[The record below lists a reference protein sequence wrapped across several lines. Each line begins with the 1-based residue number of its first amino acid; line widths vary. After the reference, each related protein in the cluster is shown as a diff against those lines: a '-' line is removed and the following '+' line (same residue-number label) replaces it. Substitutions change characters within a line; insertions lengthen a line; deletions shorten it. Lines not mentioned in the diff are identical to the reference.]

1 MAAAKTGARDLRLD
15 FFRGIALFL
24 IFVDHIP
31 DNTLSYFTLPSIGF
45 SDAAEI
51 FIFISGYT
59 AALVYGGS
67 MLGRGPLFATAQI
80 LRRVWQL
87 YVAHIFLFMIFTAE
101 VSYLVLKFNNPM
113 YHDELG
119 VADFLWEPHVAII
132 QALFLR
138 FQPTFLD
145 ILPLYIVLLLV
156 FPLVLLA
163 LRHHTLLALVPSLA
177 LYAAVQRFGL
187 VVQGY
192 PADHT
197 WFFNPLAWQI
207 LFVVG
212 AALGYA
218 QVAKREILPFWRLL
232 VRLSFAFFAAAFVI
246 RLSWTIHGVW
256 DSFPGLFLRELWPV
270 NKNNLAPI
278 RLLHFFAMAVVV
290 VQLVPENARWLS
302 SPLVA
307 PVVKCGRNSLQI
319 FCLGILLSVLGHL
332 VLSEVHPGLTTQA
345 AVNVGGIL
353 IMMAAAAV
361 MTWYKETDREKP
373 RPPATAPGSSAAEPA
388 Q

>member
-1 MAAAKTGARDLRLD
+1 MAAAKPRARDLRLD
-15 FFRGIALFL
+15 FFRGVALFL
-24 IFVDHIP
+24 IFIDHIP

-45 SDAAEI
+45 SDAAEV

-59 AALVYGGS
+59 AALVYGRS
-67 MLGRGPLFATAQI
+67 MIDRGPLFAAAQV

-113 YHDELG
+113 YHDEMG
-119 VADFLWEPHVAII
+119 VADFLSEPHVAII
-132 QALFLR
+132 QALLLR

-163 LRHHTLLALVPSLA
+163 LRHHTLLALVPALA
-177 LYAAVQRFGL
+177 LYAAVQYFGL

-192 PADHT
+192 PDDHT
-197 WFFNPLAWQI
+197 WFFNPLAWQL
-207 LFVVG
+207 LFVIG

-218 QVAKREILPFWRLL
+218 RVVRRDLLPFWHSL
-232 VRLSFAFFAAAFVI
+232 VRIAAAFFVAAFVI
-246 RLSWTIHGVW
+246 RLTWTIHGLW
-256 DSFPGLFLRELWPV
+256 DSFPGLFIHELWPV

-278 RLLHFFAMAVVV
+278 RVLHFLSMAVVV
-290 VQLVPENARWLS
+290 VHLVPEDAAWLR

-332 VLSEVHPGLTTQA
+332 VLNEIHPGLAAQA
-345 AVNVGGIL
+345 AVNIGGIL
-353 IMMAAAAV
+353 IMIAAAAV
-361 MTWYKETDREKP
+361 MTWYKEVEREKP
-373 RPPATAPGSSAAEPA
+373 RPAGAPGRSAAEPA